1 MIRLRLPLRAGAA
14 LAVLAAS
21 SAASPAP
28 AAAQYAIASP
38 SGDTLSFEL
47 PRLRGML
54 ETARAL
60 YADLEEDPRVLY
72 RLGFGAAAERD
83 APGPA
88 YPWHAVRPQSD
99 SVVNIL
105 TPGNLREADRAYHN
119 YAVMRMRE
127 IRGEDPDD
135 PCDALV
141 EREEEVLSSFVDGWI
156 LSRTLFGGP
165 AFAPLDELAFAR
177 DAGHLRAVIGALR
190 DDSVGG
196 CAATWAENHPEAV
209 AAYEAW
215 RAEAF
220 PELAELPADTLPAPK
235 AEPERP
241 AFEEPPP
248 GERPAPPLP
257 GGDRP

>member
-1 MIRLRLPLRAGAA
+1 
-14 LAVLAAS
+14 
-21 SAASPAP
+21 
-28 AAAQYAIASP
+28 
-38 SGDTLSFEL
+38 
-47 PRLRGML
+47 ML
-54 ETARAL
+54 EKARVL

-72 RLGFGAAAERD
+72 RLGFGPAVESS

-88 YPWHAVRPQSD
+88 YPWNAVLPQSD

-165 AFAPLDELAFAR
+165 AFTPLDEFAFAR
-177 DAGHLRAVIGALR
+177 AAGHLRALLAARR
-190 DDSVGG
+190 DASVRG
-196 CAATWAENHPEAV
+196 CAATWVEAHPEAV
-209 AAYEAW
+209 ASYESW
-215 RAEAF
+215 RARVF
-220 PELAELPADTLPAPK
+220 PGLTELPADTMPAPK
-235 AEPERP
+235 AAPTRPEFTDP
-241 AFEEPPP
+241 AA
-248 GERPAPPLP
+248 GERPPPRRP
-257 GGDRP
+257 EGDRP

>member
-1 MIRLRLPLRAGAA
+1 MIRPRPALRSGVA
-14 LAVLAAS
+14 AVLLVAS
-21 SAASPAP
+21 TFASPPP
-28 AAAQYAIASP
+28 AAAQYAITSP
-38 SGDTLSFEL
+38 SGDSLSFEL
-47 PRLRGML
+47 PELRGML

-72 RLGFGAAAERD
+72 RLGFGPAVESS

-88 YPWHAVRPQSD
+88 YPWNAVLPQSD

-127 IRGEDPDD
+127 IRGQDPDD

-141 EREEEVLSSFVDGWI
+141 EREEEVLSSFVDGWV

-165 AFAPLDELAFAR
+165 AFAPLDEFAFAR
-177 DAGHLRAVIGALR
+177 AAGHLPAVIAALG
-190 DDSVGG
+190 DASVGG
-196 CAATWAENHPEAV
+196 CAPNWAETHPGAI

-220 PELAELPADTLPAPK
+220 PGLTELSADTLPAPK
-235 AEPERP
+235 AAPTRPEFTDP
-241 AFEEPPP
+241 AA
-248 GERPAPPLP
+248 GERPPTRPPE
-257 GGDRP
+257 GNRP